1 MMLLTMTDAATTPER
16 PPRLATSLSAVR
28 AAGIAGLL
36 FAVLMTTAL
45 LLLRDPPPVDVAAFP
60 SWWLSYQPR
69 YLVGLYLIP
78 FAGIAFLWL
87 IAAVRTRL
95 GSREDQFYATVL
107 LGSGLLF
114 VAMSFI
120 GAAAAAAASVLADVQ
135 GEPAYDTFVFGR
147 ALARACFFV
156 FATKMAAAF
165 MLTASTLGQRT
176 EFLPRWFV
184 ILGMILGVA
193 MLLVVTAIELIA
205 LVFPAWVA
213 ILSVILLRARR
224 EVWDGAG

>member
-1 MMLLTMTDAATTPER
+1 MLRAMTNAATTPER

-28 AAGIAGLL
+28 AAGIAGLI
-36 FAVLMTTAL
+36 FAILMTAAL
-45 LLLRDPPPVDVAAFP
+45 LLLRDPPPLDAAGFP

-95 GSREDQFYATVL
+95 GAREDQFYATVL

-120 GAAAAAAASVLADVQ
+120 GGAAAAAASVLADVE
-135 GEPAYDTFVFGR
+135 GEPAYDAFVFGR

-165 MLTASTLGQRT
+165 MLTASTLGRRT
-176 EFLPRWFV
+176 EVLPRWFV
-184 ILGMILGVA
+184 VLGMILGVT
-193 MLLVVTAIELIA
+193 LLVVITAIELFA

-224 EVWDGAG
+224 EVWEGAA